1 MAVPKKRMSRSRTGK
16 RRANWDVIT
25 APTLSTCA
33 NVSCGAPVRPHR
45 VCGACG
51 MYRGRQVL
59 AGSAPAAEL
68 GASE

>member
-25 APTLSTCA
+25 APTLSTCP
-33 NVSCGAPVRPHR
+33 NVSCNAPVRPHR

-59 AGSAPAAEL
+59 AAKTPVVDTAAE
-68 GASE
+68 